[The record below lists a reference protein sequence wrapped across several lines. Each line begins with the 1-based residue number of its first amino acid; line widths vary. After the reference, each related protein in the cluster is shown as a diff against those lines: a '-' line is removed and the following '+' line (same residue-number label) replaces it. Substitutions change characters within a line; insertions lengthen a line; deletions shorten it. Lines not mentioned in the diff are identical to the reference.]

1 MSLKHTLTVLIILLI
16 AVAVVGL
23 VLCRPMSAERYA
35 RGVFNLAAVDG
46 AYVTAWE
53 YDPEGTEPEELLLNT
68 EDRTLTRL
76 TDLFDGKGFGMTP
89 AGLFDH
95 ELPEPQAGDICW
107 RVTLQCT
114 ISDSSL
120 TAEYRGGELMLT
132 GSSSTL
138 VAAQDKDEWAQD
150 VFDLIAPLFPE
161 PEPVED
167 GDVQQ

>member
-1 MSLKHTLTVLIILLI
+1 MSLKHTLTVLLILLI

-35 RGVFNLAAVDG
+35 KGVFNLAAVDG

-53 YDPEGTEPEELLLNT
+53 YAPEGTEPEELLLNT
-68 EDRTLTRL
+68 EDRTLSRL

-89 AGLFDH
+89 GGLFDH
-95 ELPEPQAGDICW
+95 ELPEPEAGDICW

-114 ISDSSL
+114 VSDSSL

-132 GSSSTL
+132 GSGSTL
-138 VAAQDKDEWAQD
+138 VTAQDKDEWARD

-161 PEPVED
+161 PEPAED